1 MLLCGVDVG
10 TSSIKVSVVDASN
23 QQLIYSTSFPEIE
36 NEISSPEPGFAE
48 QDPEHWW
55 YCVQQAILKA
65 NASNKYNSK
74 DISAIGISY
83 QMHGLVVLDAQ
94 NKVVRP
100 SIIWCDS
107 RAVEIGNQAF
117 ESIGKTYCQT
127 NLLNSPGNFTASK
140 LAWVKANQP
149 ELYSKISQ
157 VMLPGDFI
165 AGRLTKQFTTTPS
178 ALSEGI
184 FWDFPSNEISEPL
197 LTHFGFEKNLFPKVQ
212 DVFSNHGIIDVEVAT
227 HLGLNTQVQVTYK
240 AGDQPNN
247 AFSLGVLHPGDIATT
262 AGTSGVVYGV
272 SDELKCDIA
281 NRVNSFAHV
290 NYSQNAKRVG
300 VLMCINGTGILNR
313 WIKQTICSDL
323 SYVQMNEEAAKTS
336 IGSKGLLCI
345 PFGNGAERIFQ
356 NKIIGSSFD
365 GLDFN
370 RHGRAEMIRSAQ
382 EGIAFSMAYGI
393 EMLADAGIKPNKLK
407 AGYANMYLSDVFS
420 QTIANASNVSVDLLD
435 SDGAF
440 GAALGAGLGI
450 GFYANADEAVA
461 NIKHIKSIYP
471 ATENIEETQI
481 AYKAWKELVSE
492 KLLKR

>member
-1 MLLCGVDVG
+1 MLLCGIDVG
-10 TSSIKVSVVDASN
+10 TSSIKVSVVDAAN
-23 QQLIYSTSFPEIE
+23 QQLIYSTSYPEIE
-36 NEISSPEPGFAE
+36 NEISSPAPGFAE

-65 NASNKYNSK
+65 NASNTYNPL

-83 QMHGLVVLDAQ
+83 QMHGLVVLDAEEQ
-94 NKVVRP
+94 VVRP

-107 RAVEIGNQAF
+107 RAV
-117 ESIGKTYCQT
+117 SIGQKAYESLGSYCET

-140 LAWVKANQP
+140 LAWVKENQP
-149 ELYSKISQ
+149 EFYARIKH

-165 AGRLTKQFTTTPS
+165 AGRLTKHFTISAS

-184 FWDFPSNEISEPL
+184 FYDFQTDTISSAVLDYFQFDNSLFPSI
-197 LTHFGFEKNLFPKVQ
+197 Q
-212 DVFSNHGIIDVEVAT
+212 DVFSSHGIIVSEVADS
-227 HLGLNTQVQVTYK
+227 LGLNNQVHVTYK

-247 AFSLGVLHPGDIATT
+247 AFSLGVLQPGDIATT
-262 AGTSGVVYGV
+262 AGTSGVVYGI
-272 SDELKCDIA
+272 SGELKYDKH

-290 NYSQNAKRVG
+290 NYTEQAKRIG

-313 WIKQTICSDL
+313 WVKQTICSDL
-323 SYVQMNEEAAKTS
+323 NYEQMNELAATTA
-336 IGSKGLLCI
+336 IGSQGLLCV

-356 NKIIGSSFD
+356 NKLVGASFEH
-365 GLDFN
+365 LDLN

-393 EMLADAGIKPNKLK
+393 EMLADAGIKPTKLK
-407 AGYANMYLSDVFS
+407 AGFANMYLSDVFA
-420 QTIANASNVSVDLLD
+420 QTIVNAANVSVDLLE

-450 GFYANADEAVA
+450 KYYKTEEEAVS
-461 NIKHIKSIYP
+461 NIKHIKTINPNS
-471 ATENIEETQI
+471 AELSQTKN
-481 AYKAWKELVSE
+481 AYESWKELVNQ
-492 KLLKR
+492 KL